1 MREIHNMIKILST
14 NCRGLGD
21 SGKRR
26 DVFNYL
32 REKKFGIYC
41 LQDTHFTEA
50 LEPYIRAEWGGEI
63 IFNSYTSNSRGVC
76 ILFSNFLE
84 YKVHKSKADENGN
97 LLVLDIEIENKRLT
111 LVNICGPNQDSPD
124 FFLNVQEI
132 IEEFENETIIICGD
146 FNLVQN
152 QDLDTSNYINI
163 NNPNAKEKVLHLKE
177 EMNLVDPFRELYEI
191 SKQYVWRKRNPLK
204 QAHLD
209 FFLVSEAL
217 MSSIDDINIISSY
230 RSDHSS
236 VVLSLILNEF
246 KKGKGTWKFN
256 NSLLKDKMFV
266 EEIKNV
272 YIKLRNSICC
282 VSISLNSLIIT

>member
-1 MREIHNMIKILST
+1 MTEIHNMIKISST

-32 REKKFGIYC
+32 REKNFGIYC

-63 IFNSYTSNSRGVC
+63 TFNSYISNSRGVC
-76 ILFSNFLE
+76 ILFSNSLE

-97 LLVLDIEIENKRLT
+97 LLVLDIEIENKRLI
-111 LVNICGPNQDSPD
+111 LVHGPNQDSPD
-124 FFLNVQEI
+124 FFLNIQEI
-132 IEEFENETIIICGD
+132 IEEFENETIIIYGD

-152 QDLDTSNYINI
+152 QDLDTCNYTNI

-177 EMNLVDPFRELYEI
+177 EMNLMDPFRGLYEI
-191 SKQYVWRKRNPLK
+191 SKQYRWRKRNPLK
-204 QAHLD
+204 QARLD

-246 KKGKGTWKFN
+246 KKGNGIWKFN
-256 NSLLKDKMFV
+256 SSLLKDKMLV
-266 EEIKNV
+266 EEKQNKCIHKV
-272 YIKLRNSICC
+272 K
-282 VSISLNSLIIT
+282 